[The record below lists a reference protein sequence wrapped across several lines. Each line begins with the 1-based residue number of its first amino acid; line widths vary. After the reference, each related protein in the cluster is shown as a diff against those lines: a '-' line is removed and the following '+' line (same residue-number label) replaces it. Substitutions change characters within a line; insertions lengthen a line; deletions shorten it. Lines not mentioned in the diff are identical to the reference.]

1 MHSSV
6 TSSRKFLRKKNKRE
20 RCNNFNETHVDRNLK
35 ILFAEGNDINKKHNR
50 NFRIVTR
57 IWISN
62 AWSPHFHLGR
72 PMFGMKIQHN
82 HGQLLDHHEATI
94 LKDSGFGVGEGYFAQ
109 KLDHFDENSTA
120 TWSQRYFFNF
130 KYQIPSSNAV
140 FLMLGGEGPENIYW
154 FLPTIKDKKYVE
166 KREDFYWIDAL
177 CRVIVSNEN
186 YPFIRWAKRFGA
198 IVFDL
203 EHRFYGNSRPTPDQS
218 VENLRYLSS
227 RQAIEDIAEFIRVM
241 NSKYNLSRASWITFG
256 GSYSAVYQSCNIS
269 KNVVLQLFLAASPP
283 DVVNGISVARGVLK
297 AKTG

>member
-1 MHSSV
+1 MFGMKIQHNHGQLLDHHEATILKDSGFGVGEGYFAQKLDHFDENSTATWSQRYFFNFKYQIPGSNAV
-6 TSSRKFLRKKNKRE
+6 FLM
-20 RCNNFNETHVDRNLK
+20 LGG
-35 ILFAEGNDINKKHNR
+35 EGPENIYW
-50 NFRIVTR
+50 

-154 FLPTIKDKKYVE
+154 
-166 KREDFYWIDAL
+166 
-177 CRVIVSNEN
+177 VSNEN

-256 GSYSAVYQSCNIS
+256 GSYSG
-269 KNVVLQLFLAASPP
+269 L
-283 DVVNGISVARGVLK
+283 
-297 AKTG
+297 